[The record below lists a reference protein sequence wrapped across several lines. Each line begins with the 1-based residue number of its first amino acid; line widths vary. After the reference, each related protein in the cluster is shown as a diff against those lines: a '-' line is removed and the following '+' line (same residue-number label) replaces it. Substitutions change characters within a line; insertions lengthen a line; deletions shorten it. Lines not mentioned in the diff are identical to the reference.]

1 VSACPIPCPT
11 FLPELATCFTRR
23 HKVSLGDKFGVY
35 AVDGE
40 GNLATGY
47 PVTEIMTGSD
57 IGDAMKNRG
66 LKVYVIAALVQS
78 LLVVKEQG
86 DRHFPHKACIC
97 ALYPYDA
104 TVCFFLKR
112 VTDRYLLFFFTAVPV
127 TPHMEEVTNLLNT
140 PASTSILP
148 LTNNGGETLHLWAFS
163 PETSRIWQ
171 QKLGVTH
178 RSESDEHPNP
188 ARARAI
194 RNYIPASKT
203 GYTGP

>member
-1 VSACPIPCPT
+1 
-11 FLPELATCFTRR
+11 
-23 HKVSLGDKFGVY
+23 
-35 AVDGE
+35 
-40 GNLATGY
+40 
-47 PVTEIMTGSD
+47 
-57 IGDAMKNRG
+57 MKSG
-66 LKVYVIAALVQS
+66 LRVYVIAGHVQS
-78 LLVVKEQG
+78 LLVVNGRG

-163 PETSRIWQ
+163 PETSRISQ
-171 QKLGVTH
+171 EKLGVKLSTQYP
-178 RSESDEHPNP
+178 SESDEHPNP
-188 ARARAI
+188 ARARVI
-194 RNYIPASKT
+194 RNYIPAGKT
-203 GYTGP
+203 GHAGP

>member
-1 VSACPIPCPT
+1 MIFSASMQWMGKKIWPRGI
-11 FLPELATCFTRR
+11 L
-23 HKVSLGDKFGVY
+23 SQ
-35 AVDGE
+35 
-40 GNLATGY
+40 GY
-47 PVTEIMTGSD
+47 D
-57 IGDAMKNRG
+57 RIGYRDAMKNRG

>member
-1 VSACPIPCPT
+1 MDR
-11 FLPELATCFTRR
+11 EE
-23 HKVSLGDKFGVY
+23 K
-35 AVDGE
+35 
-40 GNLATGY
+40 LATGY
-47 PVTEIMTGSD
+47 PVTVIMTTSF

-127 TPHMEEVTNLLNT
+127 TPHMEEVQTDETVFLRAGEVL
-140 PASTSILP
+140 SGLP
-148 LTNNGGETLHLWAFS
+148 QKAVETC
-163 PETSRIWQ
+163 I
-171 QKLGVTH
+171 
-178 RSESDEHPNP
+178 
-188 ARARAI
+188 I
-194 RNYIPASKT
+194 
-203 GYTGP
+203 

>member
-1 VSACPIPCPT
+1 
-11 FLPELATCFTRR
+11 
-23 HKVSLGDKFGVY
+23 
-35 AVDGE
+35 
-40 GNLATGY
+40 
-47 PVTEIMTGSD
+47 
-57 IGDAMKNRG
+57 MKARG
-66 LKVYVIAALVQS
+66 THVYVIGAHVEALLIVNNR
-78 LLVVKEQG
+78 G
-86 DRHFPHKACIC
+86 DHHFPHEACIC

-140 PASTSILP
+140 PTTTSILP

-178 RSESDEHPNP
+178 RSESDEHPTVSITRHVP
-188 ARARAI
+188 ARFGITYRRVKRGTPALRRVAAECARLPRTPAGDHQFDSCPI
-194 RNYIPASKT
+194 CIIPERK
-203 GYTGP
+203 